1 MKRYAF
7 TMIELMFVIVVLG
20 ILAAVALPK
29 FADSGTN
36 ARIASGKA
44 DVMAIRSAILS
55 ERQKRL
61 VKGDGSYITAI
72 NLDKNSTTQ
81 LFGGVLTY
89 PKQASTSE
97 GHWSLNN
104 NTHGK
109 YIYKVGNE
117 SVKFEYDSATG
128 KFTCDG
134 FNAVGSTAAD
144 YCSKLIN

>member
-1 MKRYAF
+1 MYRFAF

-20 ILAAVALPK
+20 ILSAIALPK

-36 ARIASGKA
+36 ARVASGKA

-61 VKGDGSYITAI
+61 VKGDSSYITAQ
-72 NLDKNSTTQ
+72 NLDKNSTTK

-89 PKQASTSE
+89 PKTASTSE

-104 NTHGK
+104 NVHGK

-128 KFTCDG
+128 KFTCEG
-134 FNAVGSTAAD
+134 FNVAGTAAAD
-144 YCSKLIN
+144 YCSKLVN